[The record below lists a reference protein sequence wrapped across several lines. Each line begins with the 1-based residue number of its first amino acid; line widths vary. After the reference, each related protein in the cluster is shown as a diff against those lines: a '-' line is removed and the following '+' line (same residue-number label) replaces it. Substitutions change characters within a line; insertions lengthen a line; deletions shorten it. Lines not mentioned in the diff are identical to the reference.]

1 MWLRDNYG
9 IFDSTRVKARKLAFV
24 KFVTININL
33 SIKHPEVG
41 ADAEEKF
48 SHSDSEVE
56 VV

>member
-24 KFVTININL
+24 KFVTINIDL

-41 ADAEEKF
+41 ADAEENF
-48 SHSDSEVE
+48 SDSDSEVE